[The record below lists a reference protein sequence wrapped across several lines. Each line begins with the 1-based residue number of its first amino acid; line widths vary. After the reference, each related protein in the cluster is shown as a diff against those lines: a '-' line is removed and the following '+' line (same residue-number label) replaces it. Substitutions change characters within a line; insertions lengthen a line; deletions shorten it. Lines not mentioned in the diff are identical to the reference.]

1 MAIVG
6 CGSANAL
13 IVWQQDFFIRVFTTD
28 PDVAHYASIRLSHV
42 LLVQFLASSYE
53 ISGAYMRGLGYS
65 MTQTVLTIFGTCVL
79 RLVWVYTVNAHYN
92 NFEILLYIYPIS
104 WIITG
109 ISVLIA
115 AWITQRKA
123 FADYHKP
130 VTV

>member
-1 MAIVG
+1 M
-6 CGSANAL
+6 
-13 IVWQQDFFIRVFTTD
+13 
-28 PDVAHYASIRLSHV
+28 